1 MGIAVLAGIVLI
13 YGLDMVMGLRVPDE
27 EEVEGLDEVSWHVS
41 TGGATASPASGA
53 PIGTAPARPE
63 A

>member
-1 MGIAVLAGIVLI
+1 MGIAFLAGVVLI
-13 YGLDMVMGLRVPDE
+13 YGVDKWIGLRVPDE

-41 TGGATASPASGA
+41 TGGATAPASGA

>member
-1 MGIAVLAGIVLI
+1 MGRLRLTVAIGAVGVLA
-13 YGLDMVMGLRVPDE
+13 MVWPAARGAGQAPPAGQPKTAQQMG
-27 EEVEGLDEVSWHVS
+27 S
-41 TGGATASPASGA
+41 ASGA